1 MELSNWTKNPVS
13 QFQRGDCF
21 QEIAALK
28 CCGEVVSNVI
38 SCLFQIKY
46 KPAMKLGTKYPI
58 VLSIP
63 TDILT
68 FLFLSLL

>member
-1 MELSNWTKNPVS
+1 MELSNWTKNPMR

-21 QEIAALK
+21 QETAVLK

-38 SCLFQIKY
+38 SCLFQIKH
-46 KPAMKLGTKYPI
+46 KPVMKLRTKYPI

-68 FLFLSLL
+68 SPFLSLL

>member
-1 MELSNWTKNPVS
+1 MR

-21 QEIAALK
+21 QETAVLK

-38 SCLFQIKY
+38 SCLFQIKH
-46 KPAMKLGTKYPI
+46 KQVMKLRTKYPI

-68 FLFLSLL
+68 SLFLSLL

>member
-1 MELSNWTKNPVS
+1 MELSNWTTNPMR
-13 QFQRGDCF
+13 QFQRSDCF
-21 QEIAALK
+21 QETAGLK

-38 SCLFQIKY
+38 SCLFQIKH
-46 KPAMKLGTKYPI
+46 KPIMKPGTKYPI

-68 FLFLSLL
+68 PVLLSLL